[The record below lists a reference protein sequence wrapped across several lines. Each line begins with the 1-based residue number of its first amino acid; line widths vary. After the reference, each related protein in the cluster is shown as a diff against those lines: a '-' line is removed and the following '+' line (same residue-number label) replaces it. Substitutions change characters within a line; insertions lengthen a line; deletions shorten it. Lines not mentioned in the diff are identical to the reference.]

1 LHKGQAFGCRVI
13 NQTGYFL
20 NIPLLTTPGRTRL
33 GAVLILTSFI
43 DKMRGKINRDCFFR
57 SPQIW
62 ETTLMV

>member
-43 DKMRGKINRDCFFR
+43 H
-57 SPQIW
+57 W
-62 ETTLMV
+62 